1 MPEFAVSGYAAIAQ
15 NKIDRTIASNF
26 YPRLPFLAALQA
38 FTLTRN
44 KKTAGSI
51 GRVGAE
57 KKDLGAILSGREIGP
72 IEVMNIPRGINGI
85 QKRIQ
90 RFETDNTKEM
100 SAYDTTAVVA
110 NASTLAHSQVGQAA
124 ALFYRN
130 RIQTPCLV
138 WHSDLERH
146 MSGTGGDGTGLAES
160 QCVQEATEVAYQ
172 EHVKKLNTLIWSGT
186 PTTSTNDPWDQCHG
200 INDVFSATNTYGN
213 VDRSLAGNA
222 AWRAVVDATTWTADI
237 RKLLDD
243 VKVTKNIRD
252 LNATAPELCITT
264 KANYLKFK
272 SQIASQGASLGHVVK
287 EGIPNTAQ
295 LGFHME
301 ALNVDDTWI
310 MYDATCPA
318 NTVRFF
324 AMETFELHIF
334 PGKNL
339 TVSKF
344 ENLKGKSEGAK
355 EANQAFIETEMV
367 FLNNNPALN
376 VTYTTVS

>member
-1 MPEFAVSGYAAIAQ
+1 MPEYAVSGYAAIAQ
-15 NKIDRTIASNF
+15 NRIDKKIASNF
-26 YPRLPFLAALQA
+26 YPRLPFLSALQA

-85 QKRIQ
+85 QPRIQ
-90 RFETDNTKEM
+90 RYETDNTKEM
-100 SAYDTTAVVA
+100 AAYDTTAVVA
-110 NASTLAHSQVGQAA
+110 NATTMAHSQVGQAA

-130 RIQTPCLV
+130 RIQTPILV

-146 MSGTGGDGTGLAES
+146 MSGTSGDGRGLAES
-160 QCVQEATEVAYQ
+160 QCVQDATEVAYQ
-172 EHVKKLNTLIWSGT
+172 EHVKKLNTLIWSGS
-186 PTTSTNDPWDQCHG
+186 PTSSSTDPWDQCHG

-222 AWRAVVDATTWTADI
+222 AWRAVVDSTAQACDI

-264 KANYLKFK
+264 KANYLKMK
-272 SQIASQGASLGHVVK
+272 SQILSQGVSLGHVVK
-287 EGIPNTAQ
+287 EGIPNAAQ
-295 LGFHME
+295 MGVHQE

-310 MYDATCPA
+310 MYDTSCPA

-324 AMETFELHIF
+324 AMETFNLMVF

-339 TVSKF
+339 TTSKF
-344 ENLKGKSEGAK
+344 TDLKHNSEGAK
-355 EANQAFIETEMV
+355 EANQAFIETE
-367 FLNNNPALN
+367 FIFYNTNPALN
-376 VTYTTVS
+376 VTFTAVS